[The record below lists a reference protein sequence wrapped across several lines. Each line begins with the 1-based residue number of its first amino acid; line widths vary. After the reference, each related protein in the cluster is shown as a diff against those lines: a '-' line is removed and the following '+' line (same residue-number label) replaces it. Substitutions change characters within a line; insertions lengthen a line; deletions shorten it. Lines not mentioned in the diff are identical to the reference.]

1 MVERPRLMECFMPAV
16 KGGGRTLTQLDFTRL
31 CKLNGGLLPDALDDH
46 LPVAD
51 LVNAREVP
59 GDVIT
64 MYSQVEICMRGTGLR
79 RQLTPVYPADA
90 EPVSGF
96 VSVLSPVGAGL
107 LGLRVGD
114 TASWCTPNGDVCEAD
129 IVSILFQPEASGDF
143 TT

>member
-1 MVERPRLMECFMPAV
+1 MPTV
-16 KGGGRTLTQLDFTRL
+16 KSGGRTLTQLDFTRL
-31 CKLNGGLLPDALDDH
+31 CKLNGGLLPDVLDDH

-51 LVNAREVP
+51 LVNSREVP

-64 MYSQVEICMRGTGLR
+64 MYSQVEICMQETGLR
-79 RQLTPVYPADA
+79 LRLTPVYPTDA

-96 VSVLSPVGAGL
+96 VSVLSPVGASL

-114 TASWCTPNGDVCEAD
+114 TATWVTPNGDACAAEV
-129 IVSILFQPEASGDF
+129 VSILFQPEASGDF